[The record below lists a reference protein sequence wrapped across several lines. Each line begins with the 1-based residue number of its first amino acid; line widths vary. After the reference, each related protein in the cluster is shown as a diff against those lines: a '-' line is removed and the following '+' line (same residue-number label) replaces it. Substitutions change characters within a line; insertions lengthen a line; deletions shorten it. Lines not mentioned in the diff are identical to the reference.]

1 MTWPAEYLTL
11 GFFFRLKEFA
21 LVSEESVKHI
31 CDGTYFSL
39 LFCFWI
45 RENVKELYSHKASQA
60 LTWRRSG
67 KF

>member
-1 MTWPAEYLTL
+1 MTRPAEYLTL

-21 LVSEESVKHI
+21 LVSEESVKYI
-31 CDGTYFSL
+31 CDDTYFSL
-39 LFCFWI
+39 LFGFWI
-45 RENVKELYSHKASQA
+45 RENLKELCSHKASQT